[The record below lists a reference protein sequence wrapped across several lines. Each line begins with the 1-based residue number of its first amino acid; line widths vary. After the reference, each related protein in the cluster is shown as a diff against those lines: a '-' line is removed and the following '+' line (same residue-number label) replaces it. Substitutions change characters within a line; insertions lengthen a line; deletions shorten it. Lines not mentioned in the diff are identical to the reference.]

1 MRNLFY
7 GALLVMF
14 ITACQA
20 PQQQVRYTTDSPEIT
35 HAKATMAAYFAGD
48 WETMRAAFADTAKIY
63 HNSTDYV
70 GADENIENAQ
80 EGVSNVSS
88 YELGETSFWEMIVED
103 DGDKWVYFWG
113 EWKGVHAKTGN
124 TMSVPFHLAWW
135 YEDGL
140 VVEEHG
146 FWDNSAFMV
155 EEQAAAAAAEESE
168 DEEEA

>member
-1 MRNLFY
+1 MKNLPI
-7 GALLVMF
+7 GVLLLVF
-14 ITACQA
+14 FAACQPPA
-20 PQQQVRYTTDSPEIT
+20 QQARYTTDSPEIT
-35 HAKATMAAYFAGD
+35 QAKATMDAYFAGD

-63 HNSTDYV
+63 HNSIDHV
-70 GADENIENAQ
+70 GPDDNIKNAQ

-88 YELGETSFWEMIVED
+88 YELGDDSYWEMIIED

-113 EWKGVHAKTGN
+113 EWKAVHAKTGN

-146 FWDNSAFMV
+146 FWDGSAFIL
-155 EEQAAAAAAEESE
+155 EEQAAAAAAEASA
-168 DEEEA
+168 DEEM